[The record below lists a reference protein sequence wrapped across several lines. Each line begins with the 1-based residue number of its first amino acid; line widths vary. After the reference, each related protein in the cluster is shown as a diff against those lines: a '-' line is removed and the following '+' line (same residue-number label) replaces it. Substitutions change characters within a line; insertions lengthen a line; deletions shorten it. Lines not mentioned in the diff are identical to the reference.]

1 MRTPG
6 YTMILGLSQG
16 IHGEFPGIL
25 TILRP
30 SSWSRIGPSWNPFV
44 AILSHLSPE
53 TKNSDEQSHFSRH
66 IQMPTEAGSLRA
78 EARRSN
84 SASKCRGSSRKH
96 FAFCFWILSSSIC
109 ITITQCGIDLE
120 VNWKRP
126 GKSYI
131 LVGFVVL
138 ACLGN
143 STAWD
148 VGASEIPRKLHGSC
162 VEAKRKLRGSK
173 AEAKQKQS

>member
-1 MRTPG
+1 M
-6 YTMILGLSQG
+6 
-16 IHGEFPGIL
+16 H
-25 TILRP
+25 
-30 SSWSRIGPSWNPFV
+30 N
-44 AILSHLSPE
+44 
-53 TKNSDEQSHFSRH
+53 D
-66 IQMPTEAGSLRA
+66 
-78 EARRSN
+78 
-84 SASKCRGSSRKH
+84 
-96 FAFCFWILSSSIC
+96 
-109 ITITQCGIDLE
+109 TQFGIDLE

-126 GKSYI
+126 GKSDT